1 MPVALAVSCRNGRTR
16 SRDTAAPRRELP
28 GRQPRAESLRP
39 SKGRAVT
46 FRVPGSRGSGSR
58 PVVLPRWPRFVV
70 PAVIIV
76 VAVAILI
83 AVVAGIWTD
92 YLWYSSVHQTRVFDT
107 TYSTK
112 WLLFVVAAVLM
123 TGVVGA
129 NIALAYRLRPAEV
142 PDGPAQQ
149 SVDAYRQAI
158 DPHPRT
164 VVTAP
169 LSLLGRTQRQAAGSS
184 SWARPLF
191 VHEGPL

>member
-16 SRDTAAPRRELP
+16 SRDTAAPRRQLR

-70 PAVIIV
+70 PAVILV

-112 WLLFVVAAVLM
+112 WLLFVVTAVFM

-129 NIALAYRLRPAEV
+129 NIALAYRLRPTEV
-142 PDGPAQQ
+142 ADGPAQPG
-149 SVDAYRQAI
+149 VAAYRQAI
-158 DPHPRT
+158 DPHPRA
-164 VVTAP
+164 VMIV
-169 LSLLGRTQRQAAGSS
+169 LLGLLGPISGLAAAS
-184 SWARPLF
+184 SWRPGLLF
-191 VHEGPL
+191 

>member
-16 SRDTAAPRRELP
+16 SRDTAAPRRQLR

-112 WLLFVVAAVLM
+112 WLLFVVTAVFM
-123 TGVVGA
+123 TRVVGA
-129 NIALAYRLRPAEV
+129 HIALAYRLRPTEV
-142 PDGPAQQ
+142 PDGPAQPAVQ
-149 SVDAYRQAI
+149 PYPPPPP
-158 DPHPRT
+158 PHPPP
-164 VVTAP
+164 VQLP
-169 LSLLGRTQRQAAGSS
+169 LP
-184 SWARPLF
+184 PL
-191 VHEGPL
+191 PPPR